1 MHRIVGLGI
10 TLTLAAQISLGQPAL
25 QQDRGASATTQPA
38 GEARFA
44 PGTALRV
51 ELVKTID
58 AKKAKA
64 GDPVMVKT
72 VDELMAGTQAAAPRG
87 TKIFGHVVAATPHHG
102 DSPSTLEIAFD
113 KITLGAGRDVPMKA
127 VIQALSKPVESPAV
141 GDYGSTGGT
150 AGGPPMG
157 PAPGGRI
164 GGSPT
169 MGSPPGSAPNPG
181 SMGNPG
187 GMPGAGSATP
197 NTTLPLNA
205 QGVIGMSGVSL
216 ASGDESNSTITS
228 QKHNV
233 KLEGGTQMILRVTQ

>member
-1 MHRIVGLGI
+1 MHRIVSLGM

-72 VDELMAGTQAAAPRG
+72 VDELMAGTQVAAPRG

-113 KITLGAGRDVPMKA
+113 KITLRAGTDVPMKA

-141 GDYGSTGGT
+141 GDYGSTGG
-150 AGGPPMG
+150 PPMG
-157 PAPGGRI
+157 PTPGGRM

-187 GMPGAGSATP
+187 GMPGAGSAAP
-197 NTTLPLNA
+197 NTALPLNA
-205 QGVIGMSGVSL
+205 QGVIGMSDVSL
-216 ASGDESNSTITS
+216 ASGEESNSTITS

-233 KLEGGTQMILRVTQ
+233 KLEDGTQMILRVTQ